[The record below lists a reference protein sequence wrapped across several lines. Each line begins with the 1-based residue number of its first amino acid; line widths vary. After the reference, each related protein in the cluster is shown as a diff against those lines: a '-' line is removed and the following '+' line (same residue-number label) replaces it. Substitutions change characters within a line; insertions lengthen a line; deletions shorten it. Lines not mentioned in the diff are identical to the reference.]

1 MKPLLLL
8 TAFLSL
14 LTGCATSQ
22 SQNSTPAASTT
33 VRVMSYNIHHGE
45 GVDRKFDLDRIAR
58 LIQEEKVDVVALQE
72 IDRGVQRT
80 KGVDIPAELARLT
93 GMTCLFS
100 NNFHYQGGE
109 YGNALLTRLPVVTWT
124 NLHYRMLFTN
134 EQRGFLVATLR
145 WDGRQSYNARSG
157 TGILKVVSTHLDY
170 RPDHAERLT
179 NIVQLKNFL
188 AADLETPLVVAGDF
202 NATPESLTHQAM
214 TRSFSDSWEKAGQG
228 NGFTISATKPT
239 KRIDYI
245 FYRGRGLAA
254 VKAWVPHSEASDHLP
269 VVTEFRIS
277 P

>member
-1 MKPLLLL
+1 MKNLLILS
-8 TAFLSL
+8 AFLSL

-22 SQNSTPAASTT
+22 SQTSAPASSTT
-33 VRVMSYNIHHGE
+33 LRIMSYNVHHGE
-45 GVDRKFDLDRIAR
+45 GVDRKFDLERIAR
-58 LIQEEKVDVVALQE
+58 LIQDEKADVVALQE

-80 KGVDIPAELARLT
+80 KGVDLPAELARLT

-145 WDGRQSYNARSG
+145 WDGRKSSNTRSG
-157 TGILKVVSTHLDY
+157 PGILKVVSTHLDY
-170 RPDHAERLT
+170 RPDHTERLT
-179 NIVQLKNFL
+179 NIVQLQNFL
-188 AADLETPLVVAGDF
+188 AVDLETPLVVAGDF
-202 NATPESLTHQAM
+202 NATPESPTHQAM
-214 TRSFSDSWEKAGQG
+214 TRAFSDPWEKVGQG
-228 NGFTISATKPT
+228 NGFTIPATKPT
-239 KRIDYI
+239 KRIDYV
-245 FYRGRGLAA
+245 FYRGRGLAP
-254 VKAWVPHSEASDHLP
+254 VKAWVPQSEASDHLP